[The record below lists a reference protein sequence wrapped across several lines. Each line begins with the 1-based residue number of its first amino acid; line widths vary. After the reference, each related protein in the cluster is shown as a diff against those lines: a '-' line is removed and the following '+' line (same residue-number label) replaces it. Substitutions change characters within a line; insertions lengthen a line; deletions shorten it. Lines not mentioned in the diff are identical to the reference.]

1 MTRLLRTIG
10 IFASTLCAEPSFAG
24 SVDTPRCHDDLTEA
38 DRLIHGVRLR
48 ENSVQQGDWQGL
60 CRLLRRN
67 LHDMSKARELMNPC
81 LTGHD
86 HGENIGQ
93 MDASIGDIKYVFDT
107 RCH

>member
-24 SVDTPRCHDDLTEA
+24 SVDTPRCHDDRAAA
-38 DRLIHGVRLR
+38 DRLIQGVRRR
-48 ENSVQQGDWQGL
+48 ENSVHQGVWQGL

-67 LHDMSKARELMNPC
+67 LRYVSKARVLMTPC

-86 HGENIGQ
+86 HGESIGQ
-93 MDASIGDIKYVFDT
+93 MDASIGDIQYVLDT
-107 RCH
+107 RCR